1 MSPFYESCY
10 KVLKKVPK
18 GEVTTYREIARAL
31 NSKAYR
37 AVGSAMHNNPYAFP
51 AARGR
56 AGGQISNADL
66 VPCHRVINSN
76 GSVGGFFS
84 GAKDKIKLLKSE
96 GVEVINNKIDLK
108 KYFYRLK

>member
-37 AVGSAMHNNPYAFP
+37 AVGSAMHNNPYAP
-51 AARGR
+51 V
-56 AGGQISNADL
+56 
-66 VPCHRVINSN
+66 VPCHRCINSN
-76 GSVGGFFS
+76 GNVGGFFS